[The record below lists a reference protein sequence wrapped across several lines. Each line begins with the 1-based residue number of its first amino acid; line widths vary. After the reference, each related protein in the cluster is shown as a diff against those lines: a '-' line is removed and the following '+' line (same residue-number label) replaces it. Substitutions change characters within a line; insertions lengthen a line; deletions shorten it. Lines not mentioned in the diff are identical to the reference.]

1 MNSFEYIEVAVR
13 LDPFS
18 EELSERVTAEV
29 AELPYESFVTEEP
42 FLKCY
47 IQKDLYAPQPL
58 KAVLSGFPEVAEFT
72 ASLVQAQNWNASWE
86 SEFRPI
92 VVDGKVTVKAPFNT
106 DVPRTRLNIW
116 IDPKMAFGTASHPT
130 TYMMMSSMLSREDAI
145 RGKLV
150 LDMGCGTG
158 LLGILAAKMG
168 AAKVY
173 AVDIDAVAAH
183 SAWGNA
189 RWNRVG
195 SRMEIRCGDASLLQM
210 GKYDV
215 ILANINRNILL
226 QDLPTYA
233 RSLRRGGLLLLSGF
247 FDCDV
252 PVLVKAAAAC
262 GLSPDLPPSSG
273 SLSSSSDLSPSSV
286 DLSSFSGVIPDSFRN
301 LLSRDGWACLA
312 FCK

>member
-1 MNSFEYIEVAVR
+1 MNSFEYIEVSIR
-13 LDPFS
+13 LEPFS
-18 EELSERVTAEV
+18 EELSEIVTAEV
-29 AELPYESFVTEEP
+29 AELPYESFVTEP
-42 FLKCY
+42 PLLKCY
-47 IQKDLYAPQPL
+47 IQKDLYNASHL
-58 KAVLSGFPEVAEFT
+58 RAVLSGFPEVTGFT
-72 ASLVQAQNWNASWE
+72 ASMVQAQNWNAAWE
-86 SEFRPI
+86 GRFEPI
-92 VVDGKVTVKAPFNT
+92 VVDGTVTVKASFNK
-106 DVPRTRLNIW
+106 DVPRTRFNIL

-130 TYMMMSSMLSREDAI
+130 TYMMMSAMLSHAGDI
-145 RGKLV
+145 RGRSV

-173 AVDIDAVAAH
+173 AVDIDAVAAE

-233 RSLRRGGLLLLSGF
+233 RSLRSGGLLLLSGF
-247 FDCDV
+247 FEADV
-252 PVLVKAAAAC
+252 PVLYDAVTALGFQAD
-262 GLSPDLPPSSG
+262 G
-273 SLSSSSDLSPSSV
+273 
-286 DLSSFSGVIPDSFRN
+286 R
-301 LLSRDGWACLA
+301 LSRDGWACL
-312 FCK
+312 CLRGSVKVSRSKRK

>member
-1 MNSFEYIEVAVR
+1 MNSFEYIEVAIT
-13 LDPFS
+13 LSPFS
-18 EELSERVTAEV
+18 ESLSEIVTAEV
-29 AELPYESFVTEEP
+29 AELPYESFVTEP
-42 FLKCY
+42 PLLKCY
-47 IQKDLYAPQPL
+47 IQKDLYNASHL
-58 KAVLSGFPEVAEFT
+58 KAVLSGFPEVTGFT
-72 ASLVQAQNWNASWE
+72 AGMVQSQNWNAEWE
-86 SEFRPI
+86 GRFEPI
-92 VVDGKVTVKAPFNT
+92 VVDGKVTVKASFNK
-106 DVPRTRLNIW
+106 DVARTRFNIW

-130 TYMMMSSMLSREDAI
+130 TYMMMSAMLSREEVI
-145 RGKLV
+145 RGRAV

-173 AVDIDAVAAH
+173 AVDIDAVAAE

-233 RSLRRGGLLLLSGF
+233 RCLRPGGLLLLSGF
-247 FDCDV
+247 FDADV
-252 PVLVKAAAAC
+252 PVLYDAVTAL
-262 GLSPDLPPSSG
+262 GLLADG
-273 SLSSSSDLSPSSV
+273 
-286 DLSSFSGVIPDSFRN
+286 R
-301 LLSRDGWACLA
+301 LSRDGWACLA
-312 FCK
+312 FTFPRT

>member
-1 MNSFEYIEVAVR
+1 MNSFEYIEVSIR
-13 LDPFS
+13 LEPFS
-18 EELSERVTAEV
+18 EELSEIVTAEV
-29 AELPYESFVTEEP
+29 AELPYESFVTELP
-42 FLKCY
+42 LLKCY
-47 IQKDLYAPQPL
+47 IQKDLYNASHL
-58 KAVLSGFPEVAEFT
+58 KAVLSGFPEVTGFT
-72 ASLVQAQNWNASWE
+72 AGMVQAQNWNAAWE
-86 SEFRPI
+86 GRFEPI
-92 VVDGKVTVKAPFNT
+92 VVDGKVTVKAPFNK
-106 DVPRTRLNIW
+106 DVPRTRYNIW

-130 TYMMMSSMLSREDAI
+130 TYMMMSAMLSHAGDIRE
-145 RGKLV
+145 RSV

-173 AVDIDAVAAH
+173 AVDIDAVAAE

-233 RSLRRGGLLLLSGF
+233 RSLRPGGLLLLSGF
-247 FDCDV
+247 FEADV
-252 PVLVKAAAAC
+252 PVLYDAVTALGFQAD
-262 GLSPDLPPSSG
+262 G
-273 SLSSSSDLSPSSV
+273 
-286 DLSSFSGVIPDSFRN
+286 R
-301 LLSRDGWACLA
+301 LSRDGWACL
-312 FCK
+312 CLRGSMKVSRSKRK